1 LQSRNGVD
9 VLRAV
14 VTTAST
20 GQLQVTFL
28 EAETCERTDLSE
40 AEIEAQGGEEAF
52 TVGSEGCPE
61 LNPIAPEAKEMI
73 WGFGAFVVLAICMR
87 YWLFPKVREGMQA
100 RYDMIEGDKESAET
114 LTAAA
119 RADVAEY
126 EARLTSVRAEA
137 QEKVDAARATLE
149 GERTDKVTAANARIA
164 EKRTAAAAEVDAAR
178 QAAMGDVESAVSDVV
193 ARATEI
199 ATGKSANPS
208 TVSLAVQSAM
218 GATTGA
224 SS

>member
-1 LQSRNGVD
+1 MLT
-9 VLRAV
+9 AV

-40 AEIEAQGGEEAF
+40 AEIEAAGGEDAF

-73 WGFGAFVVLAICMR
+73 WGFGAFVVLAVCLR
-87 YWLFPKVREGMQA
+87 WWLFPKVREGMQA
-100 RYDMIEGDKESAET
+100 RYDMIQSDKESAET

-126 EARLTSVRAEA
+126 EARLASVRAEA

-149 GERTDKVTAANARIA
+149 AERSEKVGAVNARIA
-164 EKRTAAAAEVDAAR
+164 EKRAAAAAEVESAR
-178 QAAMGDVESAVSDVV
+178 QAAMGDVESAVGDVV
-193 ARATEI
+193 SRATEI
-199 ATGKSANPS
+199 AIGKPANSA
-208 TVSLAVQSAM
+208 TVSSAVQSVM
-218 GATTGA
+218 GASTGA
-224 SS
+224 TS